1 MQQTELLTVVELAAR
16 WNLSVDFIYRRLN
29 PLHPQYIPHLRLP
42 NGHIRFDDRLLGGYL
57 HIPQTRGNVATVGST
72 VRGGC
77 YMPTRQ
83 RDRQGTLRIRG
94 RRRKYW
100 EVAWSEGE
108 KRRSKKLG
116 WCNEMTKSQA
126 GKGKRDFMVK
136 INQQR
141 EEVGES
147 LTLAEFWKSH
157 YWDEAKNGALDELKT
172 KRPSTQRDMKN
183 AMRQILL
190 PRFGDRRMDSIKT
203 GEVQSYLISLIGSSK
218 DGKVCRKTVLKLKA
232 YLSSVFSAAIRL
244 DCGVIRNPV
253 RAVRLSADE
262 PAKTKF
268 VLDDLQTQQIAES
281 LEDPRHKMMW
291 NMNLWMG
298 NRIGETRALRWKSID
313 WETGRVTVT
322 ESLFEGKSNK
332 PKTKAGERG
341 VVLNEAQLAELRE
354 YEQKHYPDAKPDG
367 WVFPGK
373 RNSPIDTGWFMTEV
387 IKPIAAK
394 LGFPEIHW
402 HALRHWNNSAMLNSG
417 IDPAVRMKRV
427 GHVSVRTNLIYSH
440 ADDTLQR
447 AASEAIWQRLQLA
460 KQRLQQ
466 QKAEPQTPP
475 SASVPLLSEA
485 QTEARFERI
494 PLSA

>member
-1 MQQTELLTVVELAAR
+1 MQETELLTVFELAGQ
-16 WNLSVDFIYRRLN
+16 WNVSADFIYRRMN
-29 PLHPQYIPHLRLP
+29 PLDPQYIPHLRLP
-42 NGHIRFDDRLLGGYL
+42 NGRIRFDDRLLGGYL

-72 VRGGC
+72 VRGGR

-83 RDRQGTLRIRG
+83 RDRQGTLRKRG

-100 EVAWSEGE
+100 EVAWPEGE

-116 WCNEMTKSQA
+116 WCDEMTKSQA
-126 GKGKRDFMVK
+126 GKGKRDFMLK

-147 LTLAEFWKSH
+147 LTLTEFWESH
-157 YWDEAKNGALDELKT
+157 YWDEAKKEALDELKT

-190 PRFGDRRMDSIKT
+190 PRFGNRRMDSIKT
-203 GEVQSYLISLIGSSK
+203 GEVQSYLISLVGPRK
-218 DGKVCRKTVLKLKA
+218 DDKVCRQTALKLKT

-244 DCGVIRNPV
+244 ECGVTRNPV
-253 RAVRLSADE
+253 RAVRLPADE
-262 PAKTKF
+262 PAKTAF

-298 NRIGETRALRWKSID
+298 NRIGESRALRWKCID

-332 PKTKAGERG
+332 PKTKAGERV

-354 YEQKHYPDAKPDG
+354 YKQEHCPDAEPDG

-373 RNSPIDTGWFMTEV
+373 RNRPIDAGWFMTKV
-387 IKPIAAK
+387 IKPIAAE

-402 HALRHWNNSAMLNSG
+402 HALRHWNVSAMLNSG

-427 GHVSVRTNLIYSH
+427 GHASGRTNLIYSH
-440 ADDTLQR
+440 AEETLQR

-460 KQRLQQ
+460 RERLQH

-475 SASVPLLSEA
+475 SPSVPLLSEA

>member
-1 MQQTELLTVVELAAR
+1 
-16 WNLSVDFIYRRLN
+16 
-29 PLHPQYIPHLRLP
+29 
-42 NGHIRFDDRLLGGYL
+42 
-57 HIPQTRGNVATVGST
+57 
-72 VRGGC
+72 
-77 YMPTRQ
+77 
-83 RDRQGTLRIRG
+83 
-94 RRRKYW
+94 
-100 EVAWSEGE
+100 
-108 KRRSKKLG
+108 
-116 WCNEMTKSQA
+116 
-126 GKGKRDFMVK
+126 
-136 INQQR
+136 
-141 EEVGES
+141 
-147 LTLAEFWKSH
+147 
-157 YWDEAKNGALDELKT
+157 
-172 KRPSTQRDMKN
+172 MKN

-190 PRFGDRRMDSIKT
+190 PRFGNRRMDSIKT

-218 DGKVCRKTVLKLKA
+218 AGKVCRKTVLKLKA

-253 RAVRLSADE
+253 RAVRLPADE

-373 RNSPIDTGWFMTEV
+373 RNRPIDTGWFMTEV

-475 SASVPLLSEA
+475 SPSVPLLSEA